1 MTKNDINTP
10 IFSSKGNGKLMIS
23 GEYMVL
29 KGAKALSVPLQLG
42 QDMNI
47 YTSLNNE
54 LTWNAYHPGGLWSKV
69 CFNNKLTITE
79 ASDISFAKMLQK
91 ILRIA
96 LKASKLS
103 IKDIMYKNVIT
114 KLDFMPQWGLGSS
127 STLIYNLSRWFKI
140 DPYELLSKTFNGSG
154 YDIAN
159 AQSAMPIFFLLI
171 HNKPRSVEINF
182 APSFSDKIFFVYSG
196 HKQSSKKSIR
206 NFHTIDIASH
216 DLTQISSISTRMA
229 VCNHLIE
236 FQELMTEHETI
247 IAHTLNKKPIQQA
260 YFSDFKGSIKS
271 LGAWGGDFIMAV
283 SDQPDNYIQQYFKEK
298 KLDTLFKY
306 KDLVLKNTCAK

>member
-1 MTKNDINTP
+1 MIKNDSNTP

-29 KGAKALSVPLQLG
+29 RGAKALSVPLQLG
-42 QDMNI
+42 QDMKI
-47 YTSLNNE
+47 YASQNNE
-54 LTWNAYHPGGLWSKV
+54 LTWHAYHPSGLWNKV
-69 CFNNKLTITE
+69 CFNNNLTITE
-79 ASDISFAKMLQK
+79 ASHTSFAKLLQK

-96 LKASKLS
+96 LKSSRLS
-103 IKDIMYKNVIT
+103 IQDIMHKNVVT
-114 KLDFMPQWGLGSS
+114 KLDFMPEWGLGSS

-159 AQSAMPIFFLLI
+159 AQSPMPIFFLLV
-171 HNKPRSVEINF
+171 HDKPRSVEINF
-182 APSFSDKIFFVYSG
+182 APPFRDKIFFVYSG
-196 HKQSSKKSIR
+196 HKKSSKESVRDFNK
-206 NFHTIDIASH
+206 IDINTH
-216 DLTQISSISTRMA
+216 DLAQISTISTLMT
-229 VCNHLIE
+229 VCNDLRE

-247 IAHTLNKKPIQQA
+247 IGQTLKKTPIQQT
-260 YFSDFKGSIKS
+260 FFNDFKGSIKS

-283 SDQPDNYIQQYFKEK
+283 SDQPNGYVQHYFKEK

-306 KDLVLKNTCAK
+306 NDLVLKNPCFK